1 MDVVERI
8 RRQARLVEELLGEL
22 EVERSYRGVERL
34 VQLIIQALLDLG
46 LMVIAALG
54 GRRPEAYSEIGVI
67 LRELNVI
74 GDEEALMMKSMAGLR
89 NLLVHAYRVVD
100 RGKVVEFAERLKT
113 DAPRLTSRILRGVE
127 GKNVD
132 PLGLSVSEVV
142 ERVRGVL
149 AGKVTLAFLYGGR
162 VKGYTLKGDYDIAVL
177 MEPTCDLYKLGELA
191 VDIARALGV
200 QERDVDVK
208 CIDML
213 PPEHAL
219 EALDGIP
226 IVVDSPT
233 LAFNLKYRMLVEL
246 LDIKEGTDVT
256 LKQLRPK

>member
-1 MDVVERI
+1 LDVVERI

-54 GRRPEAYSEIGVI
+54 GRRPEAYSEIGVV

-100 RGKVVEFAERLKT
+100 RDKVVEFAERLKT

-132 PLGLSVSEVV
+132 PPGLSVGEVV

-177 MEPTCDLYKLGELA
+177 MEPTCSLYKLGELA

-200 QERDVDVK
+200 REEDVDVK

-219 EALDGIP
+219 EALNGIP

-246 LDIKEGTDVT
+246 LDLKEGINVT
-256 LKQLRPK
+256 LKQPRPT